1 MKIFRSFFKLH
12 QSGILAFVLCSIVFV
27 LIFSLY
33 DLPVGAVLYSAVL
46 SAVICLAL
54 FLASFIRYCKRCRM
68 LQKMQQEITVTIQ
81 HLPQPQDCK
90 EQAYQELLKRLFQKQ
105 QEQAQ
110 AWQVRCSDMMEYY
123 TAWTHQMKTPIAAM
137 QLHLQA
143 EHSPENRALL
153 DDLQR
158 IEQYVEMVLTY
169 LRMEDMA
176 SDLKFEHYPLDD
188 LIRASI
194 RKYSQM
200 FILKKIRLEYQAVNQ
215 NVITDKK
222 WLCFVIEQI
231 LSNAL
236 KYTKQGSVK
245 ISAEESANGLRVL
258 VKDTGIG
265 IRSED
270 LPRIFEKGFTGYN
283 GRMDKKASGLGLY
296 LCKGVCEK
304 LGHGISVASKEG
316 EGTTVMI
323 TLQCEKVQQG
333 DLVNM

>member
-123 TAWTHQMKTPIAAM
+123 TAWTHQMKTPIVSM
-137 QLHLQA
+137 QLHFRHA
-143 EHSPENRALL
+143 H
-153 DDLQR
+153 
-158 IEQYVEMVLTY
+158 
-169 LRMEDMA
+169 
-176 SDLKFEHYPLDD
+176 
-188 LIRASI
+188 
-194 RKYSQM
+194 
-200 FILKKIRLEYQAVNQ
+200 
-215 NVITDKK
+215 
-222 WLCFVIEQI
+222 
-231 LSNAL
+231 
-236 KYTKQGSVK
+236 
-245 ISAEESANGLRVL
+245 
-258 VKDTGIG
+258 
-265 IRSED
+265 
-270 LPRIFEKGFTGYN
+270 
-283 GRMDKKASGLGLY
+283 
-296 LCKGVCEK
+296 
-304 LGHGISVASKEG
+304 
-316 EGTTVMI
+316 
-323 TLQCEKVQQG
+323 
-333 DLVNM
+333 

>member
-158 IEQYVEMVLTY
+158 IEQYVEMVLHY
-169 LRMEDMA
+169 LQSPTPGWTPSVLTCSSLEGRGLDTIEETLFRFRDSMKESGFWYNRRRNQSLSWVQA
-176 SDLKFEHYPLDD
+176 LVHEALLTAFEQHP
-188 LIRASI
+188 A
-194 RKYSQM
+194 
-200 FILKKIRLEYQAVNQ
+200 
-215 NVITDKK
+215 
-222 WLCFVIEQI
+222 
-231 LSNAL
+231 
-236 KYTKQGSVK
+236 
-245 ISAEESANGLRVL
+245 
-258 VKDTGIG
+258 
-265 IRSED
+265 
-270 LPRIFEKGFTGYN
+270 
-283 GRMDKKASGLGLY
+283 
-296 LCKGVCEK
+296 
-304 LGHGISVASKEG
+304 VASRMPVLENM
-316 EGTTVMI
+316 VA
-323 TLQCEKVQQG
+323 G
-333 DLVNM
+333 DKMDPVSAAHDLLSHFTYPVPGH